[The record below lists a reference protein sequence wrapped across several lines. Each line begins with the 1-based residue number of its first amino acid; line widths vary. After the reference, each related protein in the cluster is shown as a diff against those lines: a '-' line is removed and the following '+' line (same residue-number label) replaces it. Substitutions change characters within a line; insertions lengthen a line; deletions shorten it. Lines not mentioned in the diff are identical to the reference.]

1 MHRVTSNE
9 LRLDF
14 SITPVSPLSIPEDRT
29 DRQHFVRS
37 MHPES
42 GVMSIYIPG
51 STLKGTLRRAAEHVL
66 ESAGLDCCDADHPCS
81 ERPNVKQA
89 KDAAAQYRAL
99 CPACRMFGSRVMRSH
114 VIVTD
119 SFPDEAVHPLP
130 ARGEAAETVVDEPF
144 YGTLSLR
151 NFERWQVGLL
161 SLLIARLN
169 LADVQMG
176 AGRTEGMG
184 CVTMRYKMLSLLYPG
199 LEPDT
204 AQRERLRMRLHGV
217 GQLLGPKNPYGYIH
231 PDVGQMPD
239 LPDSAVFDIGMGF
252 SAVIISDEDTD
263 DQPDMSHHLIDNVL
277 TNQALAWGSYV
288 RSHKT
293 APQAG

>member
-1 MHRVTSNE
+1 MHRITSNE

-14 SITPVSPLSIPEDRT
+14 SITPVSPLCIPESST
-29 DRQHFVRS
+29 PPLHFVRS

-42 GVMSIYIPG
+42 GVFSVYIPG

-66 ESAGLDCCDADHPCS
+66 ESAGLDCCDDEHPCS
-81 ERPNVKQA
+81 ERPAVKQA
-89 KDAAAQYRAL
+89 KDSAALYRAL
-99 CPACRMFGSRVMRSH
+99 CPACRLFGSRVMRSH

-119 SFPDEAVHPLP
+119 CFPAEAAYPMP
-130 ARGEAAETVVDEPF
+130 ARGSAETVQDEPF

-161 SLLIARLN
+161 SLLVARLN

-176 AGRTEGMG
+176 AGRAEGMG
-184 CVTMRYKMLSLLYPG
+184 CVSMRYMVLSLLYPG
-199 LEPDT
+199 LEPDS
-204 AQRERLRMRLHGV
+204 AQQERLRTRLHGV
-217 GQLLGPKNPYGYIH
+217 GQLIGPKNPYGYTY
-231 PDVGQMPD
+231 PDVGQMAD

-252 SAVIISDEDTD
+252 SAVIISDEDTEE
-263 DQPDMSHHLIDNVL
+263 QPNISHHLIDNVL

-288 RSHKT
+288 RAHKAT
-293 APQAG
+293 VGG